1 LTKSKNVS
9 SSSRAR
15 GNAKRD
21 RAAIENDDTVLA
33 TDRLAVGLEHMRY
46 RHAAWMAFGIVLG
59 ALMVWK
65 LGDVGKAI
73 GVVLIGVGGF
83 AAYSFVRT
91 LLFPAGT
98 IVISDSGAELPRG
111 LCKGEP
117 EKMAIED
124 VKHVYLL
131 RRSVPWTRAAPV
143 LVIEAKGKAFT
154 YPRDWFITEAD
165 QRRVVRELQ
174 SRGVGG
180 AADQGDEDEDEDEEA
195 AASEA

>member
-1 LTKSKNVS
+1 VS

-15 GNAKRD
+15 GSAAKPKSRL
-21 RAAIENDDTVLA
+21 ESDDTQLA
-33 TDRLAVGLEHMRY
+33 GGRLEVGLEHMRY
-46 RHAAWMAFGIVLG
+46 RHAAWMAFGIILG
-59 ALMVWK
+59 ILMVWK

-73 GVVLIGVGGF
+73 GLVLIGVGGF

-91 LLFPAGT
+91 LLFPAGS
-98 IVISDSGAELPRG
+98 IVVSDDGAELPRG

-117 EKMAIED
+117 EKVAITD

-143 LVIEAKGKAFT
+143 LVIEAQGKAFT

-180 AADQGDEDEDEDEEA
+180 AEGEGADEDESDEDTA
-195 AASEA
+195 AAGEA